1 MIILKNEEFD
11 VCGIAELFDT
21 VTEFKT
27 YVFNALKEMD
37 EGMRADGL
45 FEENEGICGKV
56 PLEQATFGLQLETY
70 LETTG
75 NIIEVR

>member
-1 MIILKNEEFD
+1 MIILRNEEFD
-11 VCGIAELFDT
+11 VCCIAELFDT
-21 VTEFKT
+21 ATEFKAH
-27 YVFNALKEMD
+27 VFNTLKEMD

-75 NIIEVR
+75 NVIEIK